1 MNVLYNYITLY
12 ICLLITY
19 QVIRTKLDSTHPKA
33 QAKDFGHAFGK
44 LQYHILQ
51 ISVYVWHDVLHE
63 MHYGKQLDT

>member
-1 MNVLYNYITLY
+1 MFAHYLSSHSHQTGF
-12 ICLLITY
+12 
-19 QVIRTKLDSTHPKA
+19 HFHAP

-51 ISVYVWHDVLHE
+51 ILVYVWHDVLHE